1 MQEPLIQKILKL
13 TKYTFARDLN
23 AKHGVR
29 QQILGPEK
37 FSNHLAE
44 ISSLMKQV
52 CNISLFWDQAL
63 LTIMLI
69 INLKIYYT
77 ELIILGDS

>member
-52 CNISLFWDQAL
+52 CNISLFWDQTSAL
-63 LTIMLI
+63 IMIFI
-69 INLKIYYT
+69 ISSKIYYT
-77 ELIILGDS
+77 TVDSFR

>member
-29 QQILGPEK
+29 QQILGPEN

-52 CNISLFWDQAL
+52 CNISLFWDQASVITNHDDDLQNIL
-63 LTIMLI
+63 LTRWFF
-69 INLKIYYT
+69 
-77 ELIILGDS
+77 

>member
-23 AKHGVR
+23 VRHGVR
-29 QQILGPEK
+29 QQILGPEN

>member
-52 CNISLFWDQAL
+52 CNISLFWDQASL
-63 LTIMLI
+63 LTMMLI

-77 ELIILGDS
+77 TVDPFR

>member
-52 CNISLFWDQAL
+52 CNISLFWDQASVS
-63 LTIMLI
+63 TMMLI
-69 INLKIYYT
+69 INLEIYYT
-77 ELIILGDS
+77 TDDSFR

>member
-29 QQILGPEK
+29 QQILGLEK

-63 LTIMLI
+63 LTMMLI
-69 INLKIYYT
+69 LNFKINYT
-77 ELIILGDS
+77 SVDSFR

>member
-52 CNISLFWDQAL
+52 CNISLFWDQASVTNHDVDPQFQNKL
-63 LTIMLI
+63 HIR
-69 INLKIYYT
+69 
-77 ELIILGDS
+77 

>member
-23 AKHGVR
+23 VKHGVR
-29 QQILGPEK
+29 QQILGPEN

-52 CNISLFWDQAL
+52 CNISLFWDQASV
-63 LTIMLI
+63 TMMLI
-69 INLKIYYT
+69 LNFKINYT
-77 ELIILGDS
+77 SVDSFR

>member
-52 CNISLFWDQAL
+52 CNISLFWDQASAF
-63 LTIMLI
+63 T
-69 INLKIYYT
+69 NHDVDHQFKN
-77 ELIILGDS
+77 ILHNR

>member
-52 CNISLFWDQAL
+52 CNISLFWDQASV
-63 LTIMLI
+63 TMMLI
-69 INLKIYYT
+69 INLEIYYT
-77 ELIILGDS
+77 TDDSFR